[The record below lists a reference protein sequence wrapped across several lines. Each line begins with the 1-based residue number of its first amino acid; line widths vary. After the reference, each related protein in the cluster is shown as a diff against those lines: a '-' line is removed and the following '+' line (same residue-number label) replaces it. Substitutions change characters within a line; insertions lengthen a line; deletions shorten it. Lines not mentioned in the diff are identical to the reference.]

1 MTDYAV
7 IITIVVF
14 VLIDSSFG
22 LSTPKLV
29 VPTVFQPTRSDAR
42 GWVIPLIKDSC
53 PWYLYIVT
61 AIPAILLTILL
72 FMDQQITSVIVN
84 RKEHKLKKGCGYHL
98 DMLVVGVM
106 TGVCSVL
113 GLPWC
118 VAATVLCLGHVDSLK
133 VDSQSTA
140 PGDTPQFEG
149 VREQR
154 VTGTCVFILTGLSVK
169 LAPILKF
176 IPMPVLY
183 GVLMYMGVNTLNG
196 MQFIDRLFLML
207 MPAKHQPDYLYL
219 RHVPLFKVHVF
230 TLIQVGSLA
239 ALWIIKSTKASLIFP
254 LMVRGHF
261 VIVIA
266 C

>member
-7 IITIVVF
+7 IITIIVF

-22 LSTPKLV
+22 LSTPKLE

-42 GWVIPLIKDSC
+42 GWLIPLINDSC

-98 DMLVVGVM
+98 DMLVVGIM

-154 VTGTCVFILTGLSVK
+154 VTGICVFLLTGLSVK

-183 GVLMYMGVNTLNG
+183 GVLMYMGVNTLKG
-196 MQFIDRLFLML
+196 MQFIDRLFLVL

-254 LMVRGHF
+254 LMVSSED
-261 VIVIA
+261 IL
-266 C
+266 